1 MAENEVVMTTFKF
14 ISLHVKDKSR
24 FFIAY
29 EIFLTGK
36 YVVFH
41 RYLNDKSDYFAYLAN
56 SRALRHLFYVS
67 IPQHLLQDWL
77 LAWKLLFLQKRMCN
91 G

>member
-1 MAENEVVMTTFKF
+1 MAENEVVMTTFKL

-29 EIFLTGK
+29 ENFLNGK
-36 YVVFH
+36 CVVFH
-41 RYLNDKSDYFAYLAN
+41 RYLNDKGDYFACLAN
-56 SRALRHLFYVS
+56 SRALRHLFYAS

-77 LAWKLLFLQKRMCN
+77 LPWKLLFLQKRMCN